1 MTLAEW
7 HEKKRLWDAE
17 VAAGLKKGPFTIPR
31 PKKEIGGPSIGVFA
45 KNKGGKISKYYKAGG
60 EVSKA
65 YKACGANIITGR

>member
-60 EVSKA
+60 NV
-65 YKACGANIITGR
+65 ITGR